1 MKYRKTERGR
11 IIMRFNLLNT
21 GIYILYYIII
31 HLE

>member
-21 GIYILYYIII
+21 GIYYIII